1 MLEFLTD
8 RERRN
13 PEERMVL
20 LRERSDDA
28 PDAPDAGELSLRRQR
43 YYDHDVVTSEVESAH
58 RGA

>member
-1 MLEFLTD
+1 MLEFLID

-28 PDAPDAGELSLRRQR
+28 PDAGELSLRRQR
-43 YYDHDVVTSEVESAH
+43 YYDDEVVTSAVESAH
-58 RGA
+58 QGA